1 MAGRRLAAMGFHGR
15 RNAYIHTIG
24 SSGPGIFEL
33 FFWSIQ
39 VSEFVKSQT
48 GII

>member
-1 MAGRRLAAMGFHGR
+1 MGFRGAPERLHPH
-15 RNAYIHTIG
+15 YW

-39 VSEFVKSQT
+39 VSEFVKSET